1 MEKELVCSDLYF
13 DKTNIGKK
21 AGRITRYYILTSDK
35 KVAKDNYQKNK

>member
-21 AGRITRYYILTSDK
+21 VGRIMWYYTLTSDK
-35 KVAKDNYQKNK
+35 KDAKDNEQKNK